1 MLPAI
6 LKRNRIKRRDK
17 CVEKCEVLSVILW
30 QVIFISR
37 ENVLLGNQGHFF
49 MQFKRFEEEEDYGT
63 EKNG

>member
-17 CVEKCEVLSVILW
+17 CVEKCKVLSVILW

-49 MQFKRFEEEEDYGT
+49 YAIQKI
-63 EKNG
+63 

>member
-1 MLPAI
+1 MCR
-6 LKRNRIKRRDK
+6 KVRSFVSD
-17 CVEKCEVLSVILW
+17 SVAG
-30 QVIFISR
+30 IFISR